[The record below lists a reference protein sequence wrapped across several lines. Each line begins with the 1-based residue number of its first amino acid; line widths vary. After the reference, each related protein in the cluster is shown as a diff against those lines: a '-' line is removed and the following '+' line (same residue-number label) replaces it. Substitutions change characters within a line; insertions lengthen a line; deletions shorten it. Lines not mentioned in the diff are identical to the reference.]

1 MFGFTRQLNKF
12 WKLAQSVV
20 MKPVRPETHHSI
32 DILPW
37 PKRNMTSS
45 SIMQRQYHIDLM
57 CLQTHAGDYL
67 FYCIGFVL
75 GSICTASKQSASIY
89 QRNSSPTDS
98 DLGGENTRARTHT
111 TQMPFYNLWQE
122 KKTSSQWFSRLR
134 GNNLHYGPL
143 FFHCYGFLIAVP

>member
-12 WKLAQSVV
+12 WKLAAQSVV

-57 CLQTHAGDYL
+57 CLQTHGDYL

-75 GSICTASKQSASIY
+75 GSICTASKQFASIY
-89 QRNSSPTDS
+89 QRNSSPSDS
-98 DLGGENTRARTHT
+98 WWRKRTRVHTHT

-122 KKTSSQWFSRLR
+122 KKTSSQWFSRLW

>member
-20 MKPVRPETHHSI
+20 MKPVRPEMHHSI

-45 SIMQRQYHIDLM
+45 SILQRQYHIDLM
-57 CLQTHAGDYL
+57 CLQTQAGDYL
-67 FYCIGFVL
+67 FYCIFFFIW
-75 GSICTASKQSASIY
+75 GSVCTASKQSASIY
-89 QRNSSPTDS
+89 QRNSSPIDS
-98 DLGGENTRARTHT
+98 WWRKHTRARTHT
-111 TQMPFYNLWQE
+111 TQMPFYNLWRE

-143 FFHCYGFLIAVP
+143 FSTAMDF

>member
-1 MFGFTRQLNKF
+1 MKLCALFRSWSLDVGVQGDVKSGYVWFTRQLNKF
-12 WKLAQSVV
+12 WKLAAQSVV

-57 CLQTHAGDYL
+57 CLQTHGDYL

-75 GSICTASKQSASIY
+75 GSICTASKQFASIY
-89 QRNSSPTDS
+89 QRNSSPSDS
-98 DLGGENTRARTHT
+98 WWRKRTRVHTHNTNALLQSVTRKENK
-111 TQMPFYNLWQE
+111 QPV
-122 KKTSSQWFSRLR
+122 
-134 GNNLHYGPL
+134 
-143 FFHCYGFLIAVP
+143 I

>member
-67 FYCIGFVL
+67 FYCIGSVL

-98 DLGGENTRARTHT
+98 DLGGENTRGRAHT
-111 TQMPFYNLWQE
+111 QHKCPFTICD
-122 KKTSSQWFSRLR
+122 KKRKQAASDLVVCGGTICTMAPFFSTAMD
-134 GNNLHYGPL
+134 
-143 FFHCYGFLIAVP
+143 F